1 MNDDF
6 SALLLGSALSSA
18 GRDLAR
24 PIQDWLF
31 PDMYHE
37 GLSFLLLL
45 FLVLC
50 VMYLHSF
57 RSS

>member
-24 PIQDWLF
+24 PN
-31 PDMYHE
+31 P
-37 GLSFLLLL
+37 GLVVS
-45 FLVLC
+45 
-50 VMYLHSF
+50 
-57 RSS
+57 